1 MGLPGAASAVGP
13 RQSIRTGV
21 IIPGEPFARGSSAAE
36 FERRPRVAEWSDP
49 GRIAERSAF
58 RRRAWSVGYGMCVV
72 KTQTVEIVNICAPEV
87 GCAKSPVE
95 VAGGSSRPSEPN
107 VVGVRRRT
115 PDAARGV
122 GLSPAAHR
130 RSGRARRPR
139 DRGARSGRCA
149 TTPVVSPFMAFSM
162 AFSSLWRQGSAL
174 PSPRS
179 RARAKRA
186 ASATRREPC
195 APLASRAR
203 RYPCVHAAPRPSA
216 DSVHTPSIPAR
227 PPGCCSRARTPPLTQ
242 RPDHQKRPAKSM
254 RT

>member
-21 IIPGEPFARGSSAAE
+21 IIPGEPFARGSSA
-36 FERRPRVAEWSDP
+36 AEWSDP

-149 TTPVVSPFMAFSM
+149 TTPVVSPFMAFHGLLKPLAPGQRSPV
-162 AFSSLWRQGSAL
+162 SAL
-174 PSPRS
+174 
-179 RARAKRA
+179 ARTCQTGRI
-186 ASATRREPC
+186 RH
-195 APLASRAR
+195 ASRAVR
-203 RYPCVHAAPRPSA
+203 ASRLSRASISVCTRGAPPVRH
-216 DSVHTPSIPAR
+216 SVHTPSIPAR